1 MPDSNQSLSI
11 VIEKLS
17 ELMSGKIPDKIQ
29 PFESNENVTE
39 LTREINSLIEYF
51 EEISNF
57 IVPLSKGVLN
67 VNRPRTKNFLASP
80 FKELHSQLLNLT
92 WQAEEIAKGNY
103 QHRIDFMGDFSK
115 AFNNMVEALDK
126 KTKLLNQE
134 LEFRVKVQE
143 SLLSYSKMLEDANKS
158 KDKFFS
164 IIAHDLRAPFNA
176 ILGFS
181 GLLQEDYDSL
191 TDDERKQMIESIY
204 KSGKSAFNLLE
215 NLLIWAKSQTH
226 GIEFNPENIDL
237 SLAVIDVINVMK
249 QQADAKHIKLITEIK
264 YGTIVY
270 ADMNM
275 IKTILRNLIS
285 NGIKFT
291 REDGKIILSENEKD
305 KFREVSIKDNGIG
318 MTDEIKNSIFT
329 VGSSVSKNGTAGEKG
344 TGLGLLL
351 CKEFIDK
358 HNCSISVESEIG
370 KGTTFKFTL
379 PKAK

>member
-1 MPDSNQSLSI
+1 MPDSNPSLKI
-11 VIEKLS
+11 VIEKLG

-29 PFESNENVTE
+29 PFESNEYITE
-39 LTREINSLIEYF
+39 LTREINLLIEYF

-57 IVPLSKGVLN
+57 IVPLSKGILN

-92 WQAEEIAKGNY
+92 WQAEEISKGNY

-126 KTKLLNQE
+126 KTILLKEE
-134 LEFRVKVQE
+134 LEFREKVQE
-143 SLLSYSKMLEDANKS
+143 SLLTYSKMLEDANKS

-164 IIAHDLRAPFNA
+164 IIAHDLRSPFSA

-181 GLLQEDYDSL
+181 SLLKEDYDSL
-191 TDDERKQMIESIY
+191 TDEERKEMIESIFQ
-204 KSGKSAFNLLE
+204 SGKSAFSLLE
-215 NLLIWAKSQTH
+215 NLLIWARSQTH
-226 GIEFNPENIDL
+226 GIEFKPENIDL
-237 SLAVIDVINVMK
+237 SVAVIDEISLLK
-249 QQADAKHIKLITEIK
+249 QQAETKQIKLITEIK
-264 YGTIVY
+264 FGTIVY
-270 ADMNM
+270 ADTNM
-275 IKTILRNLIS
+275 LKTILRNLLS

-291 REDGKIILSENEKD
+291 NENGKILISAKSVNR
-305 KFREVSIKDNGIG
+305 FIEVSIKDNGIG
-318 MTDEIKNSIFT
+318 MTEETKNRLFT
-329 VGSSVSKNGTAGEKG
+329 IENSASKNGTAGEKG